1 MDYDAA
7 IIGAGPAGYAAAIRL
22 AQMSKKVVL
31 IERDKI
37 GGECLNYGCIP
48 SKALIELANSI
59 NYLKEMP
66 GITLDARVDMK
77 KWQEWKWGMINRLTS
92 GVETLCKSQGV
103 TILKGSAEIMD
114 RNRVKVGD
122 TEVSAENLV
131 IATGSSPVKLPSFEG
146 VSYNREILDIQKI
159 PESLII
165 VGGGYIGV
173 ELGTAFAKLGSKVT
187 IVEMMENILP
197 GVDRELVNPV
207 ERRMK
212 ALGIQVLTSTKVES
226 VVKEK
231 EIFHV
236 TVSGNVSLEADHI
249 LVTVGRKP
257 NTEGFGLEK
266 LGLEMNGKFIK
277 IDSRCETSV
286 KGVYAIGDVSGEP
299 MLAHRA
305 YYQADIA
312 AQNIA
317 GHEAEIDYHAMPF
330 VIYSDPEISYTGKK
344 DSGVSVFPLAANGRA
359 LGMNSTTGTYRI
371 YYDSDGT
378 VTGAGIVAPHSS
390 EMISEVTLSVESS
403 LSVNDIALTI
413 HPHPTVSE
421 GLKEAAE
428 GAFGKPLHFKTGR

>member
-22 AQMSKKVVL
+22 AQMSKKTVL
-31 IERDKI
+31 IEKDKI

-48 SKALIELANSI
+48 SKALIEMASSI
-59 NYLKEMP
+59 SYLKEMP
-66 GITLDARVDMK
+66 GVSLDANVDMK
-77 KWQEWKWGMINRLTS
+77 KWQKWKWEMINKLTS

-103 TILKGSAEIMD
+103 TIVRGTAEIID
-114 RNRVKVGD
+114 RNRIRVG
-122 TEVSAENLV
+122 ENEISAQNLV
-131 IATGSSPVKLPSFEG
+131 IATGSSPVKLPMFEG
-146 VSYNREILDIQKI
+146 VSYNREILDIDRI
-159 PESLII
+159 PESLLI

-173 ELGTAFAKLGSKVT
+173 ELGTAFSKLGSKVT

-197 GVDRELVNPV
+197 GVDRELVSPV
-207 ERRMK
+207 ERKMK
-212 ALGIQVLTSTKVES
+212 AMGIEIMTSTKVES
-226 VVKEK
+226 VKKEGGR
-231 EIFHV
+231 FHA
-236 TVSGNVSLEADHI
+236 TISGNRTIDVDHI
-249 LVTVGRKP
+249 LVTVGRRP

-266 LGLEMNGKFIK
+266 LGLEMNGRFIK

-317 GHEAEIDYHAMPF
+317 GHDAEIDYHAMPF
-330 VIYSDPEISYTGKK
+330 VIYSDPEISYTGNKG
-344 DSGVSVFPLAANGRA
+344 SSVSIFPLAANGRA

-390 EMISEVTLSVESS
+390 EMISEITLSVEAS

-421 GLKEAAE
+421 GVKEAAE
-428 GAFGKPLHFKTGR
+428 GAFGKPLHIKTGR

>member
-371 YYDSDGT
+371 YYDGDGT